1 MSACSL
7 AAESPLP
14 RREDKPVVAVPGEL
28 GATSLPTGVQAAPV
42 GVGRSGVQHACGVYL
57 SRRQAA
63 RLIGSGRAL
72 QGHRV
77 KPAVAGIVDLVVDQS
92 IHPVTGRHDGV
103 VQPATVGKR
112 RRRDHATEATAP
124 VLQIAPRKR
133 GRGQPQLKLHG
144 GLNAVNAERT
154 LLRRKNPRAV
164 KLAAPVLAG
173 STQVSECGRSTPR
186 IPLSASEGPEYWS
199 RSAAVRSTLAPVSD
213 QCPANG
219 TAFTGAFSPHLHRR
233 SSSASRQPKRRDES
247 AQADLPPRSRSS
259 PAQTTLPDTRTH
271 SHPAFTQKCSTAVS
285 VPSVPRDRPASP
297 RRRQGHLMAS
307 LQRSGGRIAEGQP
320 LRAMIHD
327 AMLRPRFHS
336 AAIASARTA
345 AASTSGMPG
354 SAIAS
359 VSKTWARR

>member
-173 STQVSECGRSTPR
+173 STQVSERVVGRHRGSPCQPQKGQNTGPNQQPCGQH
-186 IPLSASEGPEYWS
+186 S
-199 RSAAVRSTLAPVSD
+199 RRCPISVQRMAPHS
-213 QCPANG
+213 PAL
-219 TAFTGAFSPHLHRR
+219 SPHLHRR

-247 AQADLPPRSRSS
+247 AQADLPP
-259 PAQTTLPDTRTH
+259 T
-271 SHPAFTQKCSTAVS
+271 
-285 VPSVPRDRPASP
+285 
-297 RRRQGHLMAS
+297 
-307 LQRSGGRIAEGQP
+307 
-320 LRAMIHD
+320 
-327 AMLRPRFHS
+327 
-336 AAIASARTA
+336 
-345 AASTSGMPG
+345 
-354 SAIAS
+354 
-359 VSKTWARR
+359 